1 MPRGRRRS
9 VPDLDALQ
17 RELEE
22 LKQRQ
27 AALREQLKQVRTGT
41 AGTRK
46 LEERLQSQLASAKW
60 TVQQIKQIQ
69 PNWDDLEFYRNVTPA
84 APKPRG
90 RRRATPAP
98 EE

>member
-1 MPRGRRRS
+1 MPRGRRRA
-9 VPDLDALQ
+9 VPDLEALE
-17 RELEE
+17 RELEQ

-27 AALREQLKQVRTGT
+27 AALREQLKQVRSGS

-46 LEERLQSQLASAKW
+46 LEEKLQKQLASAKW
-60 TVQQIKQIQ
+60 TVAQIKQLQ
-69 PNWDDLEFYRNVTPA
+69 PSWDDLEFYRGVTPVR
-84 APKPRG
+84 PTPRG

>member
-1 MPRGRRRS
+1 MPRGRRQA
-9 VPDLDALQ
+9 VPDLEALE

-41 AGTRK
+41 TGTRK
-46 LEERLQSQLASAKW
+46 LEEKLQKQLASAKW
-60 TVQQIKQIQ
+60 TVNLIKQIQ
-69 PNWDDLEFYRNVTPA
+69 PSWDDLEFYRSVPPA
-84 APKPRG
+84 RPTPRG